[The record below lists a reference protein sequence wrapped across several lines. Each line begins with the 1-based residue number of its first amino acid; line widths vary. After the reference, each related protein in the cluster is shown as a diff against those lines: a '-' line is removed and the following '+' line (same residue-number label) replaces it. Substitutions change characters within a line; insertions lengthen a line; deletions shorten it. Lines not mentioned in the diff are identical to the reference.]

1 MKLTKQKLTSLIEE
15 VLQERESDKVRINV
29 INKLIKDFL
38 NVENFEVYNYKKE
51 TYLFRMKKDRVISF
65 VEWVLG
71 SKKNL
76 EKFFTLIPRLE
87 KLPRASEVLDDEMDQ
102 TLEASLAKLAKEASF
117 RIHSEDSWI
126 KNFPDKK
133 DSVGFYS
140 PKMGIH
146 LRGPYGNFIFKSLGE
161 KQVFNIVKNIKQVNS
176 TYVHEYAHAIQH
188 IQGMKTGDYHNREWQ
203 NRPQEVDARFY
214 QGLQDLINMLQNEGA
229 ARRIFKMIDRSR
241 QEFLDWFVSFGASR
255 RPLESHDEKS
265 QRRMYNRSYDILVM
279 IEKMP
284 EFQQWKEDQK
294 NRGALKKL
302 VDSVVDWFYEEEG
315 L

>member
-1 MKLTKQKLTSLIEE
+1 MKLTKQKLTSLIQE

-29 INKLIKDFL
+29 INKLLKDFL
-38 NVENFEVYNYKKE
+38 NVENFEIYNYKKE
-51 TYLFRMKKDRVISF
+51 TYLFKMKKDRVDSF

-76 EKFFTLIPRLE
+76 EKFFTLIPRLK
-87 KLPRASEVLDDEMDQ
+87 KLPRAALR
-102 TLEASLAKLAKEASF
+102 ASLVKLAEEASF

-126 KNFPDKK
+126 KHFPHKK
-133 DSVGFYS
+133 DSLGFYN

-146 LRGPYGNFIFKSLGE
+146 LRGPYRNFIFKSLSE
-161 KQVFNIVKNIKQVNS
+161 KEIFNIVKNKEQVNS

-188 IQGMKTGDYHNREWQ
+188 TQGMKSGDYHNREWQ

-214 QGLQDLINMLQNEGA
+214 QGLKQLMDALQKESYA
-229 ARRIFKMIDRSR
+229 AIIFKMISESR
-241 QEFLDWFVSFGASR
+241 QKFLDFFVNNFAVGARFS
-255 RPLESHDEKS
+255 LELHDEKT
-265 QRRMYNRSYDILVM
+265 QRRIYNRSYDILTM

-284 EFQQWKEDQK
+284 EFQQWKKDQK
-294 NRGALKKL
+294 NRSALRKL
-302 VDSVVDWFYEEEG
+302 IDSVVDWFYSEEG